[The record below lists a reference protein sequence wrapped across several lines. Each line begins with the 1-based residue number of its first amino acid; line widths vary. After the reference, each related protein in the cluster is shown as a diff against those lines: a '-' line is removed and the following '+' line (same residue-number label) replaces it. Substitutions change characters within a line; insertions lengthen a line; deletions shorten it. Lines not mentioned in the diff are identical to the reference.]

1 MTKLTDYILSS
12 TNRSAMPIAV
22 YPGAESV
29 GATVAEVVTDADI
42 QFNAQREIHTR
53 YDTRIVQS
61 AMDLSVEAEAFGS
74 EIHVTEHEIP
84 TVRNRLV
91 STGEEIDALA
101 VPKPGYKRTQV
112 YLDTVRRCTG
122 LERRPFILGGMIG
135 PFSLAGRLF
144 GVSESLELTATDP
157 ELMHR
162 LIRKSTDFLIAYAGA
177 FKEAGAQGVLIA
189 EPTAGLLS
197 PRSLGAFSSAYVKKI
212 NDAVGAE
219 NFTVILHNCAARIQ
233 HLPAVLESGVS
244 MLHFGAPMDIVGAL
258 QRVPETIIL
267 MGNLDP
273 AGVFLNGSAA
283 QVFDQTQDLLRAT
296 SAYPNFVISSGCDI
310 PPGVTMEKLDAFYRA
325 VAGGER

>member
-1 MTKLTDYILSS
+1 
-12 TNRSAMPIAV
+12 MPIAV

-29 GATVAEVVTDADI
+29 GATVADVVTDAEK

-53 YDTRIVQS
+53 YDTWIVQS

-74 EIHVTEHEIP
+74 EIHITEHEIP

-91 STGEEIDALA
+91 SDEEEIDALA
-101 VPKPGYKRTQV
+101 VPKPGEKRTQV
-112 YLDTVRRCTG
+112 YLDTVRRYTG
-122 LERRPFILGGMIG
+122 LERRPFILAGMIG

-144 GVSESLELTATDP
+144 GVSESLELTATVP
-157 ELMHR
+157 ERLHR
-162 LIRKSTDFLIAYAGA
+162 LIEKSTHFLIAYAGA
-177 FKEAGAQGVLIA
+177 FKAAGAHGVLIA

-197 PRSLGAFSSAYVKKI
+197 PRSLVAFSSAYVRKI
-212 NDAVGAE
+212 NDAVGDE
-219 NFTVILHNCAARIQ
+219 NFTIILHNCAARIQ

-258 QRVPETIIL
+258 QHVPETVIL

-273 AGVFLNGSAA
+273 AGVFLNASAG
-283 QVFDQTQDLLRAT
+283 QVYERTQDLLRAT
-296 SAYPNFVISSGCDI
+296 SGYPNFVISSGCDI

-325 VAGGER
+325 VDGGER